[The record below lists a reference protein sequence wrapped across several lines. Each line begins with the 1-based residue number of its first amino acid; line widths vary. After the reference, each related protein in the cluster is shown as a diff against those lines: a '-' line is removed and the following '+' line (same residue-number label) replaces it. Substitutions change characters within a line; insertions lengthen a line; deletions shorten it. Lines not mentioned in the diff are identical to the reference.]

1 VGWSLGVDADQTDYL
16 LEGSAFIAG
25 AAVQWM
31 RDGIGIIRDSSEVEA
46 GHQRARFGRPHRAR
60 VRGPGR
66 AVLGPVCAG
75 HPDRHHAGTG
85 KAHIARAALEGVAY
99 QNVDVLSAMQD
110 DAGIALSELR
120 VDGGA
125 ARNDMLM
132 QFQADILNVPVVR
145 PVVTET
151 TALGAAYLAGLAVV
165 SGNPRKKS
173 PPSGRWDAA
182 SSQRW
187 RPTTPDAA
195 AQMAARRGA
204 LARLERVNTG
214 AQWRMKYTA

>member
-1 VGWSLGVDADQTDYL
+1 
-16 LEGSAFIAG
+16 
-25 AAVQWM
+25 
-31 RDGIGIIRDSSEVEA
+31 
-46 GHQRARFGRPHRAR
+46 
-60 VRGPGR
+60 
-66 AVLGPVCAG
+66 
-75 HPDRHHAGTG
+75 
-85 KAHIARAALEGVAY
+85 VAY

-151 TALGAAYLAGLAVV
+151 TALGAAYLAGLAVGFWE
-165 SGNPRKKS
+165 SRKKS
-173 PPSGRWDAA
+173 PPSGGWDAA